1 MTRRIKS
8 ISTAQEQ
15 ILTFIQTFLS
25 RNPYPPTIREIQKG
39 CHISSTSV
47 VNYNL
52 NILEKIGILK
62 RSGNVSRGLVLNR
75 PNDTNLSTPRTIS
88 VPILGYIAAGEPI
101 PVLESGFWGLD
112 SAEII
117 EIPNNLIPHGATRK
131 EVFALRVKGLSMID
145 ALIDDGDIVLIES
158 TPVAENGALVVAWL
172 KEENEATLKRLYMKD
187 GLAKL
192 QPANSTMDPIY
203 VNGENLEVKGV
214 VLSVIRNTQKQYSI

>member
-1 MTRRIKS
+1 M
-8 ISTAQEQ
+8 
-15 ILTFIQTFLS
+15 
-25 RNPYPPTIREIQKG
+25 
-39 CHISSTSV
+39 
-47 VNYNL
+47 
-52 NILEKIGILK
+52 
-62 RSGNVSRGLVLNR
+62 LNR